1 MRFKNKT
8 GWILEELEKKNECLD
23 ANEFG
28 GENPEDVEK
37 QREENDKEINK
48 RFDGVRKTLKKVV
61 GDDHEEKGKP
71 HKVEEHFK
79 TRKELAEATK
89 ELKDSEIKF
98 TINRSTKEGFRYVL
112 EYFTTARPKDAE
124 PLFEKIELEEGSI
137 EDLQR
142 HLGNKLLP
150 PKDSKKKNEYELY
163 WFDTEDCRGDAT
175 FKRFPT
181 MKAAK
186 AWYDAHHDDAD
197 KFNMA
202 YPDTYRDT
210 LESLEE
216 ELYTKQDVFDS
227 LNDYIDVLEHDRKR
241 TPEGEVNDTLRN
253 VIGALKD
260 IINDLKESLK
270 EDLPDA
276 IPEEPLVVSTDVAPE
291 IPAEVVPDEVV
302 QTGIYSALSSELR
315 DTLADIENLKSLT
328 VTLVDEGKEDII
340 DDLNTIIDDRTI
352 HVGMLQT
359 LMEKV
364 DAKVEAEE
372 TNTVQDKEDMM
383 DAEIVEPDNVK
394 EESLKED
401 DGDKKDNWI
410 SVGIFG
416 KTLEDSL
423 GDGYIQFFNDEEK
436 CKEEY
441 KELTFDKLLKR
452 IKEDS
457 NFHLDGSAEDVNI
470 FLVDRMIGDDE
481 VETDVIKKS
490 NSIKEAPKEESLKE
504 AVDIHVEDNEIIV
517 SKDLED
523 VAIIPVDGEEEVKE
537 ESLNEEWQ
545 YCNCKDLDE
554 VAKLSD
560 YCAKNDCKITAK
572 TPTNDGYK
580 CRIEGPFDN
589 VHKVNDKWSMF
600 KWRGTPL
607 EEEKKDESLNEE
619 LEAGDCVYHPEKD
632 EYYYLKKTD
641 KPNKFELYT
650 HSDSRG
656 FEIASPRFIDKNSPF
671 YNKLKLQTK
680 NANPE
685 FKESLNEDMKPWM
698 MQQGD
703 NGEPEY
709 IGFAKSHDDML
720 DKMVKSH
727 ASDSIG
733 KETYINELD
742 KDTYEYIKK
751 DLSDDEV
758 KELDNYFKE
767 CLKEDLDLHDKVF
780 NIFGGEMKD
789 ADIDSYIDSIKK
801 THNFESD
808 DELLKY
814 IEDNKEE

>member
-8 GWILEELEKKNECLD
+8 GWIHEELEKKNECLN

-61 GDDHEEKGKP
+61 GDDHEEHAKP

-98 TINRSTKEGFRYVL
+98 TVNRSTKEGFRYVL
-112 EYFTTARPKDAE
+112 EYFTTARIKKDE
-124 PLFEKIELEEGSI
+124 PLFEKLELDEGTISGAKELSYDELANLEKSLWDKLNAEGI
-137 EDLQR
+137 YPED
-142 HLGNKLLP
+142 GTFSNSSNKLADLDLEMVIDGDWKHDHLFAQHLVVDWCNENGYVIIRHTEEVTNDTGRDDYEAEHHWFLI
-150 PKDSKKKNEYELY
+150 KDVDGKM
-163 WFDTEDCRGDAT
+163 GDIVNG
-175 FKRFPT
+175 FKRMFS
-181 MKAAK
+181 K
-186 AWYDAHHDDAD
+186 D
-197 KFNMA
+197 
-202 YPDTYRDT
+202 
-210 LESLEE
+210 EE
-216 ELYTKQDVFDS
+216 D
-227 LNDYIDVLEHDRKR
+227 
-241 TPEGEVNDTLRN
+241 
-253 VIGALKD
+253 
-260 IINDLKESLK
+260 ESLK

-276 IPEEPLVVSTDVAPE
+276 IPEEPLIVSTDVAPE
-291 IPAEVVPDEVV
+291 VPAEIVPDEVV

-328 VTLVDEGKEDII
+328 VTLVDEGREDIV

-364 DAKVEAEE
+364 DAKVEDAPVEDKPIEE
-372 TNTVQDKEDMM
+372 PVEEDLNEYAPLKDRKQHKVFVEGDRVKYVNNDGWTEGGERNIGETGVIIDRIYQGNLEIFTVKRDTPKEY
-383 DAEIVEPDNVK
+383 K
-394 EESLKED
+394 GYED
-401 DGDKKDNWI
+401 TTFLATKDN
-410 SVGIFG
+410 
-416 KTLEDSL
+416 LEF
-423 GDGYIQFFNDEEK
+423 IEE
-436 CKEEY
+436 
-441 KELTFDKLLKR
+441 D
-452 IKEDS
+452 
-457 NFHLDGSAEDVNI
+457 
-470 FLVDRMIGDDE
+470 
-481 VETDVIKKS
+481 
-490 NSIKEAPKEESLKE
+490 LKE
-504 AVDIHVEDNEIIV
+504 AVDIHIEGNDVIV
-517 SKDLED
+517 SKDLEE
-523 VAIIPVDGEEEVKE
+523 VAIIPVDGEEEPKE

-607 EEEKKDESLNEE
+607 EEDINE
-619 LEAGDCVYHPEKD
+619 
-632 EYYYLKKTD
+632 
-641 KPNKFELYT
+641 
-650 HSDSRG
+650 
-656 FEIASPRFIDKNSPF
+656 
-671 YNKLKLQTK
+671 
-680 NANPE
+680 
-685 FKESLNEDMKPWM
+685 KPWF

-733 KETYINELD
+733 ENTYINELD

-758 KELDNYFKE
+758 KELDNYFK
-767 CLKEDLDLHDKVF
+767 
-780 NIFGGEMKD
+780 N
-789 ADIDSYIDSIKK
+789 
-801 THNFESD
+801 
-808 DELLKY
+808 
-814 IEDNKEE
+814 

>member
-1 MRFKNKT
+1 MKFKNKT
-8 GWILEELEKKNECLD
+8 GWIHEELEKKNECLN

-37 QREENDKEINK
+37 QREKNAKEINK
-48 RFDGVRKTLKKVV
+48 RFDGVRKTAEKTV
-61 GDDHEEKGKP
+61 GDDHEEHAKP

-98 TINRSTKEGFRYVL
+98 TVNRSSKEGFRYVL
-112 EYFTTARPKDAE
+112 EYFTTARIKKDE
-124 PLFEKIELEEGSI
+124 PLFEKLELDEGMISGAKELSYDELANLEKSLWDKLNAQGIYPEDGTFSNSSNRLADLDLELVIDGDWKHDHLFAEHLVEEWCKENGYVI
-137 EDLQR
+137 TR
-142 HLGNKLLP
+142 HTESEIGNSDSDWYEAEHHWFLI
-150 PKDSKKKNEYELY
+150 KDTDGKMSDTVAGFKKMFSRE
-163 WFDTEDCRGDAT
+163 
-175 FKRFPT
+175 
-181 MKAAK
+181 
-186 AWYDAHHDDAD
+186 
-197 KFNMA
+197 
-202 YPDTYRDT
+202 
-210 LESLEE
+210 ESL
-216 ELYTKQDVFDS
+216 K
-227 LNDYIDVLEHDRKR
+227 
-241 TPEGEVNDTLRN
+241 EGITFEVNDDGDLVAKSKDN
-253 VIGALKD
+253 FLIIGSEEDKD
-260 IINDLKESLK
+260 LPDEEKKKRMMAVLNDFKNDDAMKSEYDYWMSILNESLK

-276 IPEEPLVVSTDVAPE
+276 IPEEPLVVSTDVEPE
-291 IPAEVVPDEVV
+291 VPAEVVPDEVI

-328 VTLVDEGKEDII
+328 VTLVDEGREDIV

-372 TNTVQDKEDMM
+372 TNTAQDKEDMM
-383 DAEIVEPDNVK
+383 DAEIVEPEVK
-394 EESLKED
+394 EESL
-401 DGDKKDNWI
+401 N
-410 SVGIFG
+410 
-416 KTLEDSL
+416 
-423 GDGYIQFFNDEEK
+423 
-436 CKEEY
+436 
-441 KELTFDKLLKR
+441 
-452 IKEDS
+452 
-457 NFHLDGSAEDVNI
+457 
-470 FLVDRMIGDDE
+470 
-481 VETDVIKKS
+481 
-490 NSIKEAPKEESLKE
+490 E

-517 SKDLED
+517 SKDLEE
-523 VAIIPVDGEEEVKE
+523 VAIIPVDGEEEPKE

-560 YCAKNDCKITAK
+560 YCAKNGCKITAK
-572 TPTNDGYK
+572 TQTNDGYK

-607 EEEKKDESLNEE
+607 EEEIKDESLNEE
-619 LEAGDCVYHPEKD
+619 LEAGDCVYHPERD

-650 HSDSRG
+650 HSDTRG

-698 MQQGD
+698 MQQGE

-733 KETYINELD
+733 ENTYIDELD

-751 DLSDDEV
+751 DLSDDEI
-758 KELDNYFKE
+758 KELDNYFK
-767 CLKEDLDLHDKVF
+767 D
-780 NIFGGEMKD
+780 
-789 ADIDSYIDSIKK
+789 
-801 THNFESD
+801 
-808 DELLKY
+808 
-814 IEDNKEE
+814 